1 MRTSSSMLR
10 AAVAAV
16 VACAAAPLQASAAAV
31 ALACAEYDQ
40 ATTPVDINVTES
52 GITKPSVV
60 AVDTGEWVYYADNTN
75 NKIVRFT
82 GDSVKPTFEELAA
95 GSFFGSISGICL
107 SPKDQAMYVAD
118 ALNNTLFIVP
128 CIATAQPSN
137 PKTGPYCSKYADY
150 SGQFEVPLDRPARC
164 AVDKNNNIF
173 ITQNS
178 DQLVIINQ
186 TNFSYTTRTVA
197 GATALGPVVV
207 DLFDLDVYV
216 GDITKDTIYRL
227 PCTRKDADGI
237 QCMELSTDAVSPK
250 TAPVTISSSAGL
262 ALNRGDGTGDFELLV
277 ADSTSSKIV
286 AINHPKS
293 ATQSSGTLL
302 VQLPANDAPADIALD
317 PLRFDVVIAEPMYA
331 LETPGRLSRLVCN
344 DEVFAPSPAAAPG
357 SHTTTAAAT
366 TTTPAPSPTNGNM
379 SAGSVF
385 LLILF
390 LIALVYFGGGAIFFK
405 VTQQRWAIPNEQMW
419 RNFGAL
425 VVDGAGFAFCCRK
438 PTVPSPYNN
447 TAKAKASTDSD
458 FASPQYENYDAMH
471 DDL

>member
-1 MRTSSSMLR
+1 MRTSCILR

-16 VACAAAPLQASAAAV
+16 ACVTAPLQASAAAV

-40 ATTPVDINVTES
+40 TTTPVDINVTES

-82 GDSVKPTFEELAA
+82 GDSVKPTFEVLAA

-118 ALNNTLFIVP
+118 SLNNTLFIVP

-150 SGQFEVPLDRPARC
+150 SGQFEVPLNRPARC

-237 QCMELSTDAVSPK
+237 QCMELSNDAVNPK
-250 TAPVTISSSAGL
+250 TAPVTILSSSGL

-302 VQLPANDAPADIALD
+302 VQLEGNDAPADIALD

-331 LETPGRLSRLVCN
+331 LETPGRLSRLVCS

-357 SHTTTAAAT
+357 TTTKPAT
-366 TTTPAPSPTNGNM
+366 TAAPSPTNGDM

-390 LIALVYFGGGAIFFK
+390 LVALVYFGGGLIFFK

-425 VVDGAGFAFCCRK
+425 VMDGAGFAFCCRK
-438 PTVPSPYNN
+438 PTVPSPYGN
-447 TAKAKASTDSD
+447 TARAKASTDGD
-458 FASPQYENYDAMH
+458 FASPKYENYDAMH